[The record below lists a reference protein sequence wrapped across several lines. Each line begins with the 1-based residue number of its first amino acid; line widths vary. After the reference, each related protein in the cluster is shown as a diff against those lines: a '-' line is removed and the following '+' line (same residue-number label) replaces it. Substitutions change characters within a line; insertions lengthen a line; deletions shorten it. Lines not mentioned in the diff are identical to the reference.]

1 MGVYLCTTHI
11 HINTHIHVYIIHMH
25 VCVSGE
31 RLMMDS
37 RKMHKQAKHIN
48 LMAKYKKLAPVAAI
62 VFVCLF
68 VFWWRFF

>member
-1 MGVYLCTTHI
+1 
-11 HINTHIHVYIIHMH
+11 
-25 VCVSGE
+25 
-31 RLMMDS
+31 MMDS